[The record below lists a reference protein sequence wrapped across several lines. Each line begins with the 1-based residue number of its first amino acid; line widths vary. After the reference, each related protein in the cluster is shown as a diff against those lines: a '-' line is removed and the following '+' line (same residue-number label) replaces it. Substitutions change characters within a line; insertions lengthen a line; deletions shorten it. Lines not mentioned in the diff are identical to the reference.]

1 MLKVLIAE
9 DDLLIADMTE
19 ELLAAHGYDVCG
31 IGRTVAEALALAR
44 RHQPDLAI
52 VDVRLADGDLGTQIA
67 AGLTDLRHLGILY
80 VTGNVAAVSS
90 NDVHGHACLAKPYR
104 PGDLLRSLE
113 IVTEMIDTGTASPPL
128 PPNFHILP
136 AAGVLDGAGS
146 GDNAARVKTL
156 QWQQSVLAGFGS
168 YVLRQ
173 DELAPVLIEA
183 VRVGAEGL
191 RTPYCTAHRYRPAQD
206 DLLREAAF
214 GWHSGVAGHVVLR
227 ADMRNSEGRA
237 FVTRA
242 PVICNALRDD
252 IGSTRLESQAARRAV
267 STVHVIIKGDHGR
280 PYGVLGASNNAGQDY
295 DQHDVDFLNHV
306 ADIVALS
313 VAGLERT
320 AILDRAIEGLS
331 AEAGSGH
338 RMPDQQ
344 SAPGEQRS
352 AWAGD
357 GAPPAMGKPGEPANV
372 PAVNAGIR
380 RTAPKAAHAVVAA
393 RGALDD
399 PHGRTVPHVV
409 SRSVLIIEDDVLI
422 RDILAENFAAQRGF
436 KVFTAGSLAESDR
449 ILVEKGHHFDTI
461 VLDIRLPDGDGCDYC
476 RGLRKQGHGMPIIML
491 TGRNDEADVVRGL
504 NAGAND
510 YVVKP
515 FIWNELFARVRA
527 HLRLFDDSEGAA
539 FAIGPYVV
547 RPARQLLQ
555 DVARNR
561 RIALTRMEAAV
572 LKFLYRWGP
581 SVVDRDV
588 LAKEVWGADA
598 HVTTHTLETHV
609 YRLRQKIEADP
620 AVPTLLL
627 SVRGGYRLNFA
638 PASP

>member
-31 IGRTVAEALALAR
+31 IGRTVSEALALAWC
-44 RHQPDLAI
+44 HKPDLAI
-52 VDVRLADGDLGTQIA
+52 VDVRLADGDLGTQFA
-67 AGLTDLRHLGILY
+67 AGLTGLRHLGILY

-90 NDVHGHACLAKPYR
+90 NDVHGHGHLAKPYR

-113 IVTEMIDTGTASPPL
+113 IVTEMIESGTAIPPFPPSFHVL
-128 PPNFHILP
+128 PS
-136 AAGVLDGAGS
+136 AGMRDSTDS
-146 GDNAARVKTL
+146 GENTARVKTL
-156 QWQQSVLAGFGS
+156 RWQQSVLAGFGR
-168 YVLRQ
+168 YVPRQ
-173 DELAPVLIEA
+173 DELAPVLTEA
-183 VRVGAEGL
+183 VRVSAEGL
-191 RTPYCTAHRYRPAQD
+191 RTPYCTVHRYRPAPD

-214 GWHSGVAGHVVLR
+214 GWHGDVAGDVVLR
-227 ADMRNSEGRA
+227 ADVRTSEGRA
-237 FVTRA
+237 FVTRT
-242 PVICNALRDD
+242 PVICNALRDAID
-252 IGSTRLESQAARRAV
+252 FSRPASQAARRAL
-267 STVHVIIKGDHGR
+267 STVHVIIKGDDGR

-295 DQHDVDFLNHV
+295 AQHDVDFLNRV
-306 ADIVALS
+306 ADIVAVY

-320 AILDRAIEGLS
+320 ATRNRTIEGLLPKV
-331 AEAGSGH
+331 ESGH
-338 RMPDQQ
+338 RTPDQQ

-357 GAPPAMGKPGEPANV
+357 GAPPAIGNLGELTNLPPTNTGTHRA
-372 PAVNAGIR
+372 AA
-380 RTAPKAAHAVVAA
+380 KAAHAVLAA
-393 RGALDD
+393 RAISDHQ
-399 PHGRTVPHVV
+399 HGRAVPHVV
-409 SRSVLIIEDDVLI
+409 SRDVLIIEDDVLL
-422 RDILAENFAAQRGF
+422 RDILAENFAAQPGF
-436 KVFTAGSLAESDR
+436 TVLTAGTLAEADR
-449 ILVEKGHHFDTI
+449 ILVEKDHHFDTI

-476 RGLRKQGHGMPIIML
+476 RGLRHKKHEMPIIML

-504 NAGAND
+504 NSGAND
-510 YVVKP
+510 YVAKP

-527 HLRLFDDSEGAA
+527 HLRLYDDSEGAA
-539 FAIGPYVV
+539 FAIGPYVF
-547 RPARQLLQ
+547 RPARKVLQ

-598 HVTTHTLETHV
+598 HVTTHTLDTHV
-609 YRLRQKIEADP
+609 YRLRQKIETNP
-620 AVPTLLL
+620 NVPTLLL
-627 SVRGGYRLNFA
+627 SARGGYRLNFE